1 MTWAGVTW
9 ADVGLG
15 DVARDAGMTS
25 GSRERGRMLWE
36 RVLLRWG
43 RVGCCGLGV
52 ALNFV
57 HPLRAALR
65 LHASP
70 SRSEGEV
77 LHSIVARCWV
87 RIVCIVHTGIAE
99 RS

>member
-1 MTWAGVTW
+1 M
-9 ADVGLG
+9 
-15 DVARDAGMTS
+15 
-25 GSRERGRMLWE
+25 E

-43 RVGCCGLGV
+43 GWVVVGWFV

-70 SRSEGEV
+70 SLREGEV
-77 LHSIVARCWV
+77 CAQHRCTV
-87 RIVCIVHTGIAE
+87 VG
-99 RS
+99 